1 MTSSL
6 SVERERTLQGVDESS
21 VERTLAA
28 CEQQLRANGTPDL
41 RALGFWRAVAAVKRH
56 GELVD
61 RYATRIATIDRAAFR
76 RHVKLAFPVAV
87 GVIAL
92 DLGLFGGLLLLGI
105 AAFVDHPW
113 REILV
118 LVATGALDVTTHG
131 LAHLGVGTIVGI
143 DFTDWFVDLPKRP
156 QPGFKIDYASYLRAS
171 PRQRAWMHAAGA
183 IATKLTPFLVIP
195 YAAAIGTD
203 TWAVLALV
211 ALGVVQ
217 ILFDVLFSVRAS
229 DWKKFRRE
237 MRLAR

>member
-1 MTSSL
+1 MD
-6 SVERERTLQGVDESS
+6 EAAIDRTL
-21 VERTLAA
+21 VECERALAGA
-28 CEQQLRANGTPDL
+28 GTPDL
-41 RALGFWRAVAAVKRH
+41 RALGFWRAVAAVKRRR
-56 GELVD
+56 ELVD
-61 RYATRIATIDRAAFR
+61 RYASRIAAIDRAVFR
-76 RHVKLAFPVAV
+76 RRVRLAFPVSV

-92 DLGLFGGLLLLGI
+92 DIGLFGGLLLLG
-105 AAFVDHPW
+105 AAIGVDHPW

-118 LVATGALDVTTHG
+118 LIAAGALDATTHG
-131 LAHLGVGTIVGI
+131 LAHLAVGALLGI

-195 YAAAIGTD
+195 YAVAIGTQ
-203 TWAVLALV
+203 TWAVLVLL

-217 ILFDVLFSVRAS
+217 IVTDVLFSVRAS

>member
-1 MTSSL
+1 M
-6 SVERERTLQGVDESS
+6 DESS
-21 VERTLAA
+21 VERTLAE
-28 CEQQLRANGTPDL
+28 CEQQLRAGGTPDL

-56 GELVD
+56 PDLVGP
-61 RYATRIATIDRAAFR
+61 YATRIATIDRAVFR
-76 RHVKLAFPVAV
+76 RRVRLAFPVV
-87 GVIAL
+87 LGVIVL
-92 DLGLFGGLLLLGI
+92 DLGLFGGLVLLGV
-105 AAFVDHPW
+105 ATLVDHHW

-118 LVATGALDVTTHG
+118 LVAAGALDVTTHG
-131 LAHLGVGTIVGI
+131 LAHLAVGTFVGI

-195 YAAAIGTD
+195 YAIAIGAE
-203 TWAVLALV
+203 TWALLVLLAVGV
-211 ALGVVQ
+211 AQ
-217 ILFDVLFSVRAS
+217 ILFDVLFSVKAS